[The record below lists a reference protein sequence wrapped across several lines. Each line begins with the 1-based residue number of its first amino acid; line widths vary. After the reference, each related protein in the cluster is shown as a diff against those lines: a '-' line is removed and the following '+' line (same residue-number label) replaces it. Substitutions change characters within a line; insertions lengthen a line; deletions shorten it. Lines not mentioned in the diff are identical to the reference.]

1 MKFKI
6 LLLILFVSKA
16 QFQTVELEKID
27 SLINSSITLKN
38 FPGAQL
44 FVKYKDSTYN
54 K

>member
-6 LLLILFVSKA
+6 LLLLVLFVSKA
-16 QFQTVELEKID
+16 QLQTGKLEKID

-44 FVKYKDSTYN
+44 FVKFYLIL
-54 K
+54 